1 MPTTLQLVNI
11 TKRFPGVLAND
22 AVSLTVAPGE
32 IHALLGENGAGKSTL
47 MQILYGFHQMDSGE
61 ILLDNAPVRI
71 TTPAD
76 AIALGIGMV
85 HQDFM
90 LVPTFTVAE
99 NTILGLKS
107 IPIQNPS
114 VPPGPGDGASSPK
127 ELPSPGDGPS
137 SPKELPSP
145 GDTLVSRG
153 FSLGSHTPPKKKWGF
168 SPSRMQQAAARI
180 RSLSAQHHLAVDP
193 HALTGTLPIGVQQR
207 VEILKLLYRDA
218 RILILDEPTAVLTP
232 PEKDRLFTVLRGLR
246 AEGRSIILVTHKL
259 HEILD
264 LADRVTVMRDGRV
277 LTTLATAEAS
287 APTLARLM
295 VGRDVNLT
303 ATKPPLTPGPA
314 ILRVQNLNVR
324 DHTLHLRVDN
334 LSLTLHPHEILGIA
348 GVDGNGQSHLAEA
361 LLNLR
366 PIQSGQILLNNQDI
380 THQTPSQHRQAGI
393 AYIPADRRNI
403 GSVAPLSIADNAILT
418 HPRAYTRR
426 ALLNRS
432 AIRAHAQTLT
442 TRFGVR
448 PASIDTPAS
457 NLSGGNLQKVILGRE
472 LMAQNNEAPKVLI
485 VEQPTRGLD
494 VGAIESIWA
503 ELLRARASGTAI
515 LLISAELEELL
526 NLSDRIAVMVAGRI
540 AGIVDPTTVTLEHLG
555 LLMAGTPQPAD
566 SSNPTEAAA

>member
-1 MPTTLQLVNI
+1 MLELRQI
-11 TKRFPGVLAND
+11 TKLFPGVLAND

-47 MQILYGFHQMDSGE
+47 MQILYGFHTMDSGE
-61 ILLDNAPVRI
+61 ILLDHRPVRI
-71 TTPAD
+71 TSPAD

-99 NTILGLKS
+99 NTILGTTSPLLNLK
-107 IPIQNPS
+107 
-114 VPPGPGDGASSPK
+114 A
-127 ELPSPGDGPS
+127 
-137 SPKELPSP
+137 
-145 GDTLVSRG
+145 
-153 FSLGSHTPPKKKWGF
+153 
-168 SPSRMQQAAARI
+168 AAARI
-180 RSLSAQHHLAVDP
+180 RALSAQHHLAVDP
-193 HALTGTLPIGVQQR
+193 DALTGTLPIGVQQR

-232 PEKDRLFTVLRGLR
+232 PERDRLFTVLRGLR

-259 HEILD
+259 HEILE

-277 LTTLATAEAS
+277 LTTLATADTTGPE
-287 APTLARLM
+287 LARLM
-295 VGRDVNLT
+295 VGRDVKLT
-303 ATKPPLTPGPA
+303 ATKPALTPGPA

-324 DHTLHLRVDN
+324 DHTGHLRVDN
-334 LSLTLHPHEILGIA
+334 LSLDLHPHEILGIA

-366 PIQSGQILLNNQDI
+366 PIASGSITLNNKDI
-380 THQTPSQHRQAGI
+380 THQSTSQHRQAGI
-393 AYIPADRRNI
+393 AYVPADRRNI
-403 GSVAPLSIADNAILT
+403 GSIAPLSIADNAILT

-426 ALLNRS
+426 AFLNS
-432 AIRAHAQTLT
+432 AAIRAHAHTLA

-448 PASIDTPAS
+448 PATIDTPAS

-472 LMAQNNEAPKVLI
+472 LMAQNDEAPKVLI

-526 NLSDRIAVMVAGRI
+526 NLSDRIAVMVEGRI
-540 AGIVDPTTVTLEHLG
+540 AGIVDPATVTLEHLG
-555 LLMAGTPQPAD
+555 LLMAGTPQPA
-566 SSNPTEAAA
+566 EAA

>member
-11 TKRFPGVLAND
+11 IKRFPGVLAND
-22 AVSLTVAPGE
+22 AVNLTVAPGE

-47 MQILYGFHQMDSGE
+47 MQILYGFHTMDSGE
-61 ILLDNAPVRI
+61 ILLNNHPVRI
-71 TTPAD
+71 TSPAD

-99 NTILGLKS
+99 NTILG
-107 IPIQNPS
+107 
-114 VPPGPGDGASSPK
+114 
-127 ELPSPGDGPS
+127 GPS
-137 SPKELPSP
+137 KL
-145 GDTLVSRG
+145 LN
-153 FSLGSHTPPKKKWGF
+153 LK
-168 SPSRMQQAAARI
+168 QAAARI
-180 RSLSAQHHLAVDP
+180 RALSAQHHLAVDP
-193 HALTGTLPIGVQQR
+193 DALTNTLPIGVQQR

-218 RILILDEPTAVLTP
+218 RLLILDEPTAVLTP

-246 AEGRSIILVTHKL
+246 AEGRSIIIVTHKL

-277 LTTLATAEAS
+277 LTTLATRETTG
-287 APTLARLM
+287 PELARLM

-303 ATKPPLTPGPA
+303 ATKPTLTPGPP

-324 DHTLHLRVDN
+324 DHTHHLRVDN
-334 LSLTLHPHEILGIA
+334 LSLDLHPHEILGIA

-366 PIQSGQILLNNQDI
+366 PIASGTITLNNENI
-380 THQTPSQHRQAGI
+380 TDQTPAAHRTQGI
-393 AYIPADRRNI
+393 AYIPADRRNV

-418 HPRAYTRR
+418 QPRAYTRR
-426 ALLNRS
+426 ALLNRT
-432 AIRAHAQTLT
+432 AIRSHAQTLT

-448 PASIDTPAS
+448 PANIDTPAAK
-457 NLSGGNLQKVILGRE
+457 LSGGNLQKVILGRE
-472 LMAQNNEAPKVLI
+472 IMSAPRVLI

-503 ELLRARASGTAI
+503 ELLHARANGAAI

-526 NLSDRIAVMVAGRI
+526 NLADRIAVMYEGRI
-540 AGIVDPTTVTLEHLG
+540 IGIVDPATTSPEQLG
-555 LLMAGTPQPAD
+555 LMMAGSPQ
-566 SSNPTEAAA
+566 PTEAAA

>member
-1 MPTTLQLVNI
+1 MSTTLQLVNI

-22 AVSLTVAPGE
+22 AVSLAVAPGE

-61 ILLDNAPVRI
+61 ILLDHRPVRI
-71 TTPAD
+71 ASPAD

-99 NTILGLKS
+99 NTILGLKENT
-107 IPIQNPS
+107 ILGLKIAQ
-114 VPPGPGDGASSPK
+114 GF
-127 ELPSPGDGPS
+127 SPG
-137 SPKELPSP
+137 SPRVK
-145 GDTLVSRG
+145 TKRG
-153 FSLGSHTPPKKKWGF
+153 FSPWDM
-168 SPSRMQQAAARI
+168 PSAAARI
-180 RSLSAQHHLAVDP
+180 RALSAQHHLAVDP
-193 HALTGTLPIGVQQR
+193 DALTGTLPIGVQQR

-246 AEGRSIILVTHKL
+246 DQGRSIILVTHKL

-277 LTTLATAEAS
+277 LTTLNTADTTGPE
-287 APTLARLM
+287 LARLM

-303 ATKPPLTPGPA
+303 ATKPPLTPGPP

-324 DHTLHLRVDN
+324 DHTHHLRVDN

-366 PIQSGQILLNNQDI
+366 PIAGGSITLNNQDI
-380 THQTPSQHRQAGI
+380 THQTPAQHRQAGI

-418 HPRAYTRR
+418 HPRAYTGKNSGAPGLAFETWEGRR
-426 ALLNRS
+426 QGWTSHLNTPFLNRKS
-432 AIRAHAQTLT
+432 IRAHTQTLT

-448 PASIDTPAS
+448 PATIDTPAS
-457 NLSGGNLQKVILGRE
+457 SLSGGNLQKVILGRE
-472 LMAQNNEAPKVLI
+472 LMSQPKVLI

-526 NLSDRIAVMVAGRI
+526 NLADRIAVMYEGRI
-540 AGIVDPTTVTLEHLG
+540 IGTVDPATTTPEQLG
-555 LLMAGTPQPAD
+555 LLMAGNPQPAD